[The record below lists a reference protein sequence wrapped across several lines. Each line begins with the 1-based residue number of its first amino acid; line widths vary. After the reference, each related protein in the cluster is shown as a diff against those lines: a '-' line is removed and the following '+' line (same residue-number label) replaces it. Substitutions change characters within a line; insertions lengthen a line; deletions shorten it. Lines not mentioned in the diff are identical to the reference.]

1 MVDELARDD
10 LALDDFGAAGSSSS
24 VPSPAPASES
34 VSASCSSVDDFAFDF
49 LLFLRD
55 EASAP
60 DFFLRDEE
68 EEDMD
73 LRFDPAAA
81 EEAGE
86 DDAPLVLVDLR
97 FEEDEDERDLDED
110 LEEEEERFC
119 FLEEDDLV
127 DDLDEDVVEV
137 DGSVV
142 ELE

>member
-1 MVDELARDD
+1 
-10 LALDDFGAAGSSSS
+10 
-24 VPSPAPASES
+24 
-34 VSASCSSVDDFAFDF
+34 
-49 LLFLRD
+49 
-55 EASAP
+55 
-60 DFFLRDEE
+60 
-68 EEDMD
+68 MD